1 MSIKLSESNSQWQTK
16 IDTPCPLLLPCS
28 DCKQLLLATDFY
40 PSKRGRKT
48 ITGDLVLSVCKKC
61 SIERYKKLDP
71 RRKLYYGAKR
81 RAKTDGHEFTIQM
94 EDIVIPEF
102 CPVFG
107 IKIEDGTGTGCRGG
121 GVNDNSASLDRIDNS
136 KGYVPG
142 NVAVISRRANR
153 AKNDSSARELVSLL
167 TYASKQG
174 SLLSKADKAILAA
187 ILSHV
192 EKD

>member
-1 MSIKLSESNSQWQTK
+1 M
-16 IDTPCPLLLPCS
+16 
-28 DCKQLLLATDFY
+28 DFY

-48 ITGDLVLSVCKKC
+48 ITNLLVLSVCKSC

-81 RAKTDGHEFTIQM
+81 RAKTDGHEFTIQI

-121 GVNDNSASLDRIDNS
+121 GVNDNSASLDRVDNS
-136 KGYVPG
+136 MGYVPG

-153 AKNDSSARELVSLL
+153 AKNDSSASELVSLL

-174 SLLSKADKAILAA
+174 NLLNEADKTVLTAL
-187 ILSHV
+187 LNQCR
-192 EKD
+192 KD